1 MKNMKKKNQKS
12 KLKYF
17 FKKIPVG
24 RVFKGFLTVLIS
36 VLMIFTVAQ
45 AGTITP
51 PSGSP
56 VATFYTIS
64 EIYEFITNNT
74 TATEGDHSFTFS
86 DALAGTGYTLTEIYT
101 ALENLISADK
111 VKLGTTYLN
120 VAGTLVPSGGTAT
133 STNVLSGKT
142 YFGDSQTDW
151 SLQTGTMAD
160 NGTFS
165 LTASSTDQSI
175 TEGYYSGGTLLG
187 DADLITTNI
196 KSGINIFGI
205 DGNSNV
211 VDTSSGDAVA
221 GDLLSGKIAWA
232 GGISIIGTI
241 PTQTL
246 SSDNDTV
253 LGGYYATTTLSTI
266 DTDLVAGN
274 ILSGATIFGIPGN
287 VSAGYTYG
295 DSNQAYV
302 LGTATGAGTALKN
315 MYNGSATSGDY
326 PQNVGG
332 VDDYNANGALPGDS
346 YVGTWTTCN
355 AGNSYCGT
363 STSTAYAMDNSTG
376 LIWSNWLAGGATK
389 TWFWANNAKYP
400 NGLPGDDGVCDLHN
414 EVACKVVKLTDGDAG
429 GKTGCEA
436 LGTGWRLPYQKELLQ
451 AYIDGSWGNL
461 SNAGSYYWSA
471 TTVSSATQSA
481 WVTTLG
487 SGSTGYSSKSGSA
500 SYRVRCVL

>member
-1 MKNMKKKNQKS
+1 MKKKNEKS

-24 RVFKGFLTVLIS
+24 GIFKGFLTVLIS
-36 VLMIFTVAQ
+36 VLMIFTVAK

-64 EIYEFITNNT
+64 QIYEFITNNT

-86 DALAGTGYTLTEIYT
+86 NTLAGTGYTLTEIYT

-151 SLQTGTMAD
+151 SLQTGSMAD

-175 TEGYYSGGTLLG
+175 TGGYYSGGTLLG

-205 DGNSNV
+205 NGDSNV

-232 GGISIIGTI
+232 GGLSIIGTI

-326 PQNVGG
+326 PQSVGG

-346 YVGTWTTCN
+346 YVSTWTTCN

-363 STSTAYAMDNSTG
+363 NTSTAYAKDNSTG
-376 LIWSNWLAGGATK
+376 LIWSGRLDGGAFK

-400 NGLPGDDGVCDLHN
+400 NGLPGDDGVCNLSG
-414 EVACKVVKLTDGDAG
+414 EVACKVVKLTDGDVG

-436 LGTGWRLPYQKELLQ
+436 LGTGWRLPYQKELMQ
-451 AYIDGSWGNL
+451 TYIDGSWGIIVT
-461 SNAGSYYWSA
+461 AGSSDWSA
-471 TTVSSATQSA
+471 TTLSFVTQNA
-481 WVTTLG
+481 WVSNLTNGSMGNALKTNNTT
-487 SGSTGYSSKSGSA
+487 
-500 SYRVRCVL
+500 YRVMCVL